1 MLALLFVFNIY
12 SRQHYMGKIVN
23 TPPLE
28 FMTVSIMHTANLLEG
43 KLTPLMKSFNL
54 TNAQYNILRILRGA
68 HPANLNVSDIRN
80 RVMYPSSDVTRLLDK
95 LVEKQLVDRRF
106 CEEDRRKVEL
116 KISDQGLQVLSEIR
130 PKLTVA
136 FNQFFEN
143 IVSEK
148 EASSIIEILNKI
160 KQHI

>member
-1 MLALLFVFNIY
+1 MVTLI
-12 SRQHYMGKIVN
+12 K

-28 FMTVSIMHTANLLEG
+28 FMTVSIMHTANMLEG

-68 HPANLNVSDIRN
+68 HPANLNVSDIRE

-95 LVEKQLVDRRF
+95 LVDKQLVDRRF

-116 KISDQGLQVLSEIR
+116 KISNKGLQLLNDIR
-130 PKLTVA
+130 PRLTIT

-143 IVSEK
+143 IVTEE
-148 EASSIIEILNKI
+148 EANRLIETLNKI

>member
-1 MLALLFVFNIY
+1 MVTLI
-12 SRQHYMGKIVN
+12 K

-28 FMTVSIMHTANLLEG
+28 FMTVSIMHTANMLEG

-68 HPANLNVSDIRN
+68 HPANLNVSDIRE

-95 LVEKQLVDRRF
+95 LVDKQLVDRRF

-116 KISDQGLQVLSEIR
+116 KISNKGLQLLNDIR
-130 PKLTVA
+130 PRLTIA

-143 IVSEK
+143 IVTEE
-148 EASSIIEILNKI
+148 EANRLIETLHKI